1 MYLSIPFIKII
12 LLFPIDKHTRCMLF
26 CNQMNELNAIQAI
39 IAQLEEKGWTL
50 AAIADSDELK
60 THHNTVGM
68 WKAGS
73 RYPRPDTPVLD
84 ALNRLLKRNRIP
96 KKKRYTKGSRGKA

>member
-1 MYLSIPFIKII
+1 
-12 LLFPIDKHTRCMLF
+12 
-26 CNQMNELNAIQAI
+26 MNELNAIQAI